1 MTVREWAG
9 RFQGAVAAR
18 PGFSLRVGVIALLL
32 IASLLLVPAA
42 ALGEPAA
49 WLVLGSP
56 LALAALAVLL
66 RWPGLLFPLAVIS
79 GMLVPF
85 SLATGSQT
93 GINAT
98 IMLLIV
104 ALALWGLD
112 LAVGRAEL
120 RLDASPTFLP
130 LIALIGVSI
139 LALGFG
145 QLPWFVSRP
154 APFTAQLGGLG
165 IILLSGGAFLL
176 AAQRLEDLQ
185 PLRWMVYLFLGLGAV
200 FIFMVLVPSLR
211 QPAIGLFQRAVLD
224 AMFWTWIVALG
235 AGQALLNQH
244 LPMRWRIACGL
255 VVLGALYFTI
265 IDRQSWTS
273 GWLPGL
279 VAIATILATR
289 RPRWLLIGV
298 AVLLVGAI
306 LSPQA
311 VNGILLGGDNA
322 YSLETRLE
330 AWGILLRMVR
340 LNPILGLGPANYYNY
355 TPLFSILG
363 YSVSFNSHNNYLDLL
378 AQTGVAGLACFL
390 WLTGSIGRTIW
401 RIRDRLP
408 DGFPRVYADSALA
421 GLAGMFV
428 AGMLGD
434 WLIPFVYNVGLE
446 GLRAVAL
453 AWMFLGAAVALE
465 RMYLGGPATPR
476 LPVGETG

>member
-1 MTVREWAG
+1 
-9 RFQGAVAAR
+9 
-18 PGFSLRVGVIALLL
+18 
-32 IASLLLVPAA
+32 
-42 ALGEPAA
+42 
-49 WLVLGSP
+49 
-56 LALAALAVLL
+56 
-66 RWPGLLFPLAVIS
+66 
-79 GMLVPF
+79 
-85 SLATGSQT
+85 
-93 GINAT
+93 
-98 IMLLIV
+98 
-104 ALALWGLD
+104 
-112 LAVGRAEL
+112 
-120 RLDASPTFLP
+120 
-130 LIALIGVSI
+130 
-139 LALGFG
+139 
-145 QLPWFVSRP
+145 
-154 APFTAQLGGLG
+154 
-165 IILLSGGAFLL
+165 
-176 AAQRLEDLQ
+176 
-185 PLRWMVYLFLGLGAV
+185 
-200 FIFMVLVPSLR
+200 
-211 QPAIGLFQRAVLD
+211 
-224 AMFWTWIVALG
+224 
-235 AGQALLNQH
+235 
-244 LPMRWRIACGL
+244 L

-306 LSPQA
+306 LSPQV

-322 YSLETRLE
+322 YSLETRLQ

-378 AQTGVAGLACFL
+378 AQTGIAGLACFL

-401 RIRDRLP
+401 RTRNRLP

-421 GLAGMFV
+421 GLAGMLV

-434 WLIPFVYNVGLE
+434 WVIPFVYNVGLE
-446 GLRAVAL
+446 GLRAGAL
-453 AWMFLGAAVALE
+453 AWMFLGAAIALE